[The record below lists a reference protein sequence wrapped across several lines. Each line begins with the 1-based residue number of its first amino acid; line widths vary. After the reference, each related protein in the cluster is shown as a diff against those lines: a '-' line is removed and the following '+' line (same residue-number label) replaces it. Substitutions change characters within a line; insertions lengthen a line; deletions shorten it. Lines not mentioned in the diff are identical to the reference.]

1 MNIKLSLIIIF
12 FFCAFFSPFSL
23 LAADGKEFDELIKI
37 NASDGI
43 NQKEAYVIARAF
55 FLSEISGCGFPDE
68 PVKQSGYW
76 VSQTHVGL
84 AGVSGE
90 PIFIDINTGT
100 ATWKNRSS
108 VVELTLT
115 ELKKKNNK

>member
-1 MNIKLSLIIIF
+1 MDIKQSLIIIF
-12 FFCAFFSPFSL
+12 FFCALFSPFSL
-23 LAADGKEFDELIKI
+23 FAEEGNEFDALIKI

-43 NQKEAYVIARAF
+43 NKKEAYIIAKAF

-68 PVKQSGYW
+68 PVKKSGYW
-76 VSQTHVGL
+76 VSETHIGL
-84 AGVSGE
+84 AGVCGE

-100 ATWKNRSS
+100 STWKNKSS